1 MVSTADSYHFGP
13 GRRADGRVDTL
24 ALRCAPRCGRS
35 ASNSPRTSWPACAP
49 TSTPTKSEPRPLRR
63 APGARDR
70 YVVAHGALREILAA
84 LTATTPAALTFD
96 RRCRHCG
103 DPAHGKP
110 ELADAPELSFSL
122 SHSASVALVAVA
134 REARVGVD
142 VEVIRARRHLEKLAA
157 RVLTPDE
164 FRAWRVRPACF
175 PHDCLPA
182 QLDRQG
188 GVPQSDRC
196 RARASAADGAG
207 LARRLERA
215 AARGGSRRRCVDR
228 RRRRALEAPPVVATW
243 DPERG
248 ITLGAAW

>member
-1 MVSTADSYHFGP
+1 MRTEVWAIGLEQPAAVVARLGPHLDADEVRAATA
-13 GRRADGRVDTL
+13 
-24 ALRCAPRCGRS
+24 
-35 ASNSPRTSWPACAP
+35 
-49 TSTPTKSEPRPLRR
+49 RR

-84 LTATTPAALTFD
+84 LTATTPAAVTFD

-134 REARVGVD
+134 GEARVGVD

-157 RVLTPDE
+157 RVLTPEE
-164 FRAWRVRPACF
+164 FRAWRVVPPASRTTAFLRSWTAKEAYLKALGVGLVRP
-175 PHDCLPA
+175 L
-182 QLDRQG
+182 RT
-188 GVPQSDRC
+188 VPVSPDGWSVLALAAGRDVV
-196 RARASAADGAG
+196 ASIAVDG
-207 LARRLERA
+207 
-215 AARGGSRRRCVDR
+215 
-228 RRRRALEAPPVVATW
+228 ALEAPPVVATW